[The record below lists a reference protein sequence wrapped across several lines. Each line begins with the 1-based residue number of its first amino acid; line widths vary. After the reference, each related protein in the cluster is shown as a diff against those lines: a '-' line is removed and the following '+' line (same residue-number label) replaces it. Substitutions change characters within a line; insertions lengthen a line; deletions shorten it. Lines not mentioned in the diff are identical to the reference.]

1 VDKRVK
7 PTSCQTYRLRD
18 SRRDL
23 RTAQLKGTRAR
34 LFERRVKPVTLS
46 SGMVCQFCLSMY
58 DLRGQLAEVN
68 NM

>member
-1 VDKRVK
+1 M
-7 PTSCQTYRLRD
+7 
-18 SRRDL
+18 

-46 SGMVCQFCLSMY
+46 RGMVCQFCLSIY

-68 NM
+68 DM